1 MKKINWSHFSKYFAL
16 IIDLFMMALGCI
28 GLLGNY
34 VHSLYFPESS
44 QLSLLV
50 LYVIG
55 IGFYF
60 YYRKY
65 QKLPQKICV
74 FIFIALII
82 LLLVLYPKEI
92 QYFIHELQTVIEF
105 DYFLNFNELLPLE
118 FYARDMFF
126 QFIMLLIGLP
136 VIYFVVSLM
145 SHKQF
150 SFFKIIGMIFL
161 FMFPVFIQ
169 HDLSFHES
177 YAFIIFICY
186 EFIMTIALRYQQKQ
200 YPLKIVII
208 LFLCVM
214 SFIASS
220 YLETNPL
227 FQQESS
233 SVLSQI
239 VDWFSRGKGN
249 PLGIFNQTGMSRDI
263 DGSLPTG
270 NIRLDHS
277 LALTVQSEIPFS
289 SYLRAYSLANYSDN
303 EWHEVSETFENSP
316 SLTMYSEWL
325 VGNFLPNMTLLQ
337 ITSQKDYDFQF
348 IPYYFLNQ
356 YQQHTVYYDSYI
368 EKTDEQLYII
378 YSYRE
383 DPQMKLEEG
392 VFFVPDNFDEAYEE
406 YVYQQYLDVP
416 EELNEP
422 LTNLLEE
429 NDIDFSSTDISF
441 VVEQVRE
448 LLSRQA
454 EYDLN
459 AGTLPSN
466 QDFVEYFLFEN
477 HKGSCTHFAT
487 AGALLLREMNI
498 PTRFVRGYTMQES
511 DFHNGEAKIPEY
523 RSHAWIEV
531 YESQKGWIP
540 YEMTPSGDI
549 EGISQIL
556 DENAQQN
563 QTSTNTNNPTL
574 TQPEEES
581 IQNETVDTPTTVK
594 ESSYTDVYTLVYIV
608 SIISLVV
615 IYRYLSTHWLKIK
628 TRHMNTNQKVLIYYK
643 TLLKL
648 SPHHFIGEGDL
659 KSIAYKAKYSSHILT
674 HEEWQH
680 FYHLYQQWIIQYDQS
695 LKWYQKIIFRYL
707 KGYK

>member
-1 MKKINWSHFSKYFAL
+1 MKKINGFSKYIAFM
-16 IIDLFMMALGCI
+16 IDLLMMALGCI

-34 VHSLYFPESS
+34 IHSLYFPESIW
-44 QLSLLV
+44 LSLIL

-60 YYRKY
+60 YYQKY

-74 FIFIALII
+74 IIFIVLII
-82 LLLVLYPKEI
+82 LLFVLYPIEL
-92 QYFIHELQTVIEF
+92 QYFIHELQAVIEF

-118 FYARDMFF
+118 FYTRDVFY
-126 QFIMLLIGLP
+126 QIIMLLMGLP
-136 VIYFVVSLM
+136 IIYFIVSLI
-145 SHKQF
+145 SNKQL
-150 SFFKIIGMIFL
+150 SFFKIIGMILL

-169 HDLSFHES
+169 HELSFQES

-186 EFIMTIALRYQQKQ
+186 EFIITIALKHQQKQ

-214 SFIASS
+214 SFIAST

-239 VDWFSRGKGN
+239 IDWVSRGQGN
-249 PLGIFNQTGMSRDI
+249 PLNVFNQTGMSRDI
-263 DGSLPTG
+263 DGTLPSG
-270 NIRLDHS
+270 NIRLDDS
-277 LALTVQSEIPFS
+277 LALTVHSEIPFS

-303 EWHEVSETFENSP
+303 EWHEVSENFENSP

-325 VGNFLPNMTLLQ
+325 MANSIPSITSLQ
-337 ITSQKDYDFQF
+337 ITPQKDYDFQF
-348 IPYYFLNQ
+348 IPYYFIDQ

-368 EKTDEQLYII
+368 EKTDEQFYSV
-378 YSYRE
+378 YSYE
-383 DPQMKLEEG
+383 DDSQMELEEG
-392 VFFVPDNFDEAYEE
+392 VFFVPDNFDETYEE
-406 YVYQQYLDVP
+406 YVYQQYLNVP
-416 EELNEP
+416 EELDES
-422 LTNLLEE
+422 LTNLLAE
-429 NDIDFSSTDISF
+429 NDIDSSSTDIPF
-441 VVEQVRE
+441 AVEQVRE

-540 YEMTPSGDI
+540 YEMTPSGHI

-563 QTSTNTNNPTL
+563 QTNTNTNNPTT
-574 TQPEEES
+574 TQPEDEPV
-581 IQNETVDTPTTVK
+581 QNETVDTPTTSQS
-594 ESSYTDVYTLVYIV
+594 SSYTYVYMF
-608 SIISLVV
+608 VV
-615 IYRYLSTHWLKIK
+615 IAGIVVFILMYRYLSTHWLKMK
-628 TRHMNTNQKVLIYYK
+628 TRHMNTNKKVLIYYK

-648 SPHHFIGEGDL
+648 SPHHFINDSDL
-659 KSIAYKAKYSSHILT
+659 KSIAYKAKYSSHVLT

-680 FYHLYQQWIIQYDQS
+680 FYHLYKQWIIQYDQS
-695 LKWYQKIIFRYL
+695 LKWYQKLIFRYL